1 MQGNRMTN
9 KARVLF
15 VDDEQRVLNSM
26 RGMFRRDFDLF
37 LASEGA
43 TAIKIAAET
52 PIDVIVADQRMPGM
66 TGIEVLGKVKEM
78 SPDTVRILLTGYAD
92 PSAVEGSIN
101 VGEVFRFLGK
111 PCSPKLLR
119 ETLQLAINATRTAQ
133 AAAQSSPEPD
143 RPPRPPQ
150 EPAGHRVTDMN
161 LAPSGPGSPGPGD
174 NTAARQPSAGPGN
187 GELLSRLTSIG
198 EVAFAWD
205 SYKRRS
211 EPETDITAQAASTRE
226 LGVVLYTVDSVF
238 AETAIRALSGR
249 RSTTLATSLI
259 KVMRAL
265 EKTQPGVLVTDIST
279 NGPRLQKIVS
289 ALKQLRPDLVTIVV
303 SNTTD
308 TTDMVSLINHGQIF
322 RYLQKPVQPQSFVTA
337 VDAAA
342 AKSLQL
348 KINPAAAGRHAVIPA
363 TPNASAADTLRSA
376 LRGNDRL

>member
-1 MQGNRMTN
+1 MQANRVTN

-15 VDDEQRVLNSM
+15 VDDEKRVLNSM

-43 TAIKIAAET
+43 TALKIAAET

-66 TGIEVLGKVKEM
+66 TGIEVLGRVKEM

-92 PSAVEGSIN
+92 PGAVEGSIN

-111 PCSPKLLR
+111 PCPPKLLR
-119 ETLQLAINATRTAQ
+119 ETLKLAIDATRSSRTGSDNDATRPPAEPRITSLDVTPSTTAGSEPQ
-133 AAAQSSPEPD
+133 SAPPANAEPLAAAP
-143 RPPRPPQ
+143 
-150 EPAGHRVTDMN
+150 
-161 LAPSGPGSPGPGD
+161 
-174 NTAARQPSAGPGN
+174 PGN
-187 GELLSRLTSIG
+187 SALLSRLTSIG

-205 SYKRRS
+205 AYKRKS
-211 EPETDITAQAASTRE
+211 EPETEDARAAATRE
-226 LGVVLYTVDSVF
+226 LGVVLYTVDAEF
-238 AETAIRALSGR
+238 AETAIRALSSQ

-308 TTDMVSLINHGQIF
+308 TTDMVNLINHGQVF
-322 RYLQKPVQPQSFVTA
+322 RYLQKPVQAESFVAA

-342 AKSLQL
+342 RKSMEL
-348 KINPAAAGRHAVIPA
+348 KSNPASAVRHTVIP
-363 TPNASAADTLRSA
+363 TSPTASASDTLRSA
-376 LRGNDRL
+376 LRGNDRS

>member
-1 MQGNRMTN
+1 MQANRVTN

-15 VDDEQRVLNSM
+15 VDDEKRVLNSM

-37 LASEGA
+37 LASEGT
-43 TAIKIAAET
+43 TALQIAAET

-78 SPDTVRILLTGYAD
+78 SPNTVRILLTGYAD
-92 PSAVEGSIN
+92 PGAVEGSIN

-111 PCSPKLLR
+111 PCPPKLLR
-119 ETLQLAINATRTAQ
+119 ETLKLAIDATRSSRAGSNNDAAHAGAPLTEPRVTSLELTPSKPAGSEPQ
-133 AAAQSSPEPD
+133 SAPPASADTPAAAP
-143 RPPRPPQ
+143 
-150 EPAGHRVTDMN
+150 
-161 LAPSGPGSPGPGD
+161 
-174 NTAARQPSAGPGN
+174 PGN
-187 GELLSRLTSIG
+187 SELLSRLTSIG

-205 SYKRRS
+205 TYKRKN
-211 EPETDITAQAASTRE
+211 EPEIEDARAAATRE
-226 LGVVLYTVDSVF
+226 LGVVLYTVDAVF
-238 AETAIRALSGR
+238 AETAIRAMSSQ

-308 TTDMVSLINHGQIF
+308 TTDMVNLINHGQVF
-322 RYLQKPVQPQSFVTA
+322 RYLQKPVQAESFVAA

-342 AKSLQL
+342 RKSMEL
-348 KINPAAAGRHAVIPA
+348 KTNPASAVRHAVIP
-363 TPNASAADTLRSA
+363 TSRTASASDTLRSA
-376 LRGNDRL
+376 LRGNDRS

>member
-1 MQGNRMTN
+1 MQANRVTN

-15 VDDEQRVLNSM
+15 VDDEKRVLNSM

-37 LASEGA
+37 LATEGA
-43 TAIKIAAET
+43 TALQIAAET

-92 PSAVEGSIN
+92 PGAVEGSIN

-111 PCSPKLLR
+111 PCPPKLLR
-119 ETLQLAINATRTAQ
+119 ETLQLAIDATRSARSASEHDA
-133 AAAQSSPEPD
+133 AAAQARAASPSAEPRITNLDLTRSSPAGNEPRSA
-143 RPPRPPQ
+143 RP
-150 EPAGHRVTDMN
+150 AN
-161 LAPSGPGSPGPGD
+161 AAAPSGNS
-174 NTAARQPSAGPGN
+174 
-187 GELLSRLTSIG
+187 ELLSRLTSIG

-205 SYKRRS
+205 TYKRKS
-211 EPETDITAQAASTRE
+211 ESENARTAATRE
-226 LGVVLYTVDSVF
+226 LGVVLYTVDAVF
-238 AETAIRALSGR
+238 AETAIRALSSQ

-303 SNTTD
+303 SDTSD
-308 TTDMVSLINHGQIF
+308 TTDMVNLINHGQVF
-322 RYLQKPVQPQSFVTA
+322 RYLQKPVQAQSFISA

-342 AKSLQL
+342 RKSMEL
-348 KINPAAAGRHAVIPA
+348 KTNPASAVRHSVIP
-363 TPNASAADTLRSA
+363 TSPSASASDTLRSA
-376 LRGNDRL
+376 LRGNDRS